1 MRKDVYLKTVPWWE
15 ARALFLET
23 ALGPGRHA
31 RTEAEVIPTAEA
43 VSRVTAAPAFAVM
56 SWPHYHAA
64 AMDGVAVCS
73 RDTAGASESNP
84 GWLSREQYDPV
95 DTGDPL
101 PPGRDA
107 VIMSEELHPL
117 PDGRLEVIAA
127 VPPWDN
133 VRAVGEDVVAGEMVV
148 PAGHRLGPA
157 DVGALLAAGVV
168 RIAVRGRPRVGIIPT
183 GDELVPV
190 GKAVAPGQI
199 PEFNSAIL
207 AGMLGE
213 WGAVPV
219 VYPPVPD
226 DPGAVRDAMVRAAA
240 ECDLVLTI
248 GGSSA
253 GSGDYTARA
262 MAECGEVLVHGV
274 NTRPGKPVV
283 LGLVRTGAAGGD
295 PAVAAHGS
303 VADEVRGARG
313 PRPAVGI
320 PGYPVSAVLA
330 MELFVRPLV
339 VTLQGLPPPTAE
351 VLRGRLTRRLASAA
365 GVEEFVRVRVGRV
378 GDEWVVA
385 PLSRGAGLTTSLVR
399 ADGWLVVPAGVE
411 GFAEGQEVEVQLLRG
426 RDEIEGCLLVTGSH
440 DPALD
445 VLGSLLGERHPG
457 LGLSSGNVGSLAGLV
472 ALGRGECHAAGCHL
486 LDPETGEYNAP
497 YVRRLLPGRRVL
509 LFPLHFR
516 QQGIMVAPGDPKG
529 IRGIEDLARADVSFV
544 NRQRGSGTRV
554 LLDWLLGQKGISPHR
569 VNGYGRE
576 MFTHAQVAVAV
587 ESGTADA
594 GLGVL
599 SAAKA
604 LGLDFVAVAEE
615 QYDLAFL
622 PRTTE
627 DGRVRALM
635 EVARSEAFSRALE
648 VMGGYRPATGDA
660 REVGP

>member
-1 MRKDVYLKTVPWWE
+1 MRKDVYLKTVPWRE
-15 ARALFLET
+15 AQGLFLDT
-23 ALGPGRHA
+23 VLGPGRRA
-31 RTEAEVIPTAEA
+31 RTEAEVIATAEA
-43 VSRVTAAPAFAVM
+43 VGRVTAAPAFAVV

-64 AMDGVAVCS
+64 AMDGVAVSS
-73 RDTAGASESNP
+73 RDTAGASETNP
-84 GWLSREQYDPV
+84 GRLDRGQYDPV

-107 VIMSEELHPL
+107 VIMSEELHPM

-133 VRAVGEDVVAGEMVV
+133 VRPVGEDVVAGEMVV
-148 PAGHRLGPA
+148 PAGHRLRPA

-168 RIAVRGRPRVGIIPT
+168 TVAVRRRPRVGIIPT

-190 GKAVAPGQI
+190 GEAVAPGQI
-199 PEFNSAIL
+199 PEFNSVIL
-207 AGMLGE
+207 AGMLAE
-213 WGAVPV
+213 WGAVPA
-219 VYPPVPD
+219 VYPPAPD

-283 LGLVRTGAAGGD
+283 LGLVYGD
-295 PAVAAHGS
+295 RRPQHGAVAREDRT
-303 VADEVRGARG
+303 VVVRGTRA
-313 PRPAVGI
+313 PVPAVGI

-339 VTLQGLPPPTAE
+339 LTLQGLSSPAAE

-365 GVEEFVRVRVGRV
+365 GVEEFVRVRLGRV

-411 GFAEGQEVEVQLLRG
+411 GFAEGQEVEVQLLRS
-426 RDEIEGCLLVTGSH
+426 RAEIEGCLLVTGSH

-457 LGLSSGNVGSLAGLV
+457 LGLSSANVGSLAGLV

-486 LDPETGEYNAP
+486 LDAETGEYNAP
-497 YVRRLLPGRRVL
+497 YVRRLLAGRRVV

-516 QQGIMVAPGDPKG
+516 QQGIMVAPGNPKG
-529 IRGIEDLARADVSFV
+529 IRGIEDLARPDVSFV

-554 LLDWLLGQKGISPHR
+554 LLDWLLGQKGISPR
-569 VNGYGRE
+569 QVNGYGRE

-604 LGLDFVAVAEE
+604 LGLDFIPVAEE

-622 PRTTE
+622 PGTLE
-627 DGRVRALM
+627 DHRVRALL
-635 EVARSEAFSRALE
+635 EVARRGEFARALE
-648 VMGGYRPATGDA
+648 EMGGYRPATGAA

>member
-1 MRKDVYLKTVPWWE
+1 VRRDVYLKTVPWRQ
-15 ARALFLET
+15 ARELFLDT
-23 ALGPGRHA
+23 VLGAGRRA
-31 RTEAEVIPTAEA
+31 RTEAEVVPTAEA
-43 VSRVTAAPAFAVM
+43 VGRVTAAPAFAAV

-73 RDTAGASESNP
+73 RDTAGASEASP
-84 GWLSREQYDPV
+84 RRLSQDQYDPV
-95 DTGDPL
+95 DTGDAL

-117 PDGRLEVIAA
+117 PDGGLEVVAA
-127 VPPWDN
+127 VPPWEN
-133 VRAVGEDVVAGEMVV
+133 VRPVGEDVVAGEMVV
-148 PAGHRLGPA
+148 PAGHRLRPA

-168 RIAVRGRPRVGIIPT
+168 RLAVRRRPRVGIIPT
-183 GDELVPV
+183 GDELVSP
-190 GKAVAPGQI
+190 GQTIEPGQI

-207 AGMLGE
+207 GGMLVE

-226 DPGAVRDAMVRAAA
+226 DPGAVREAMVRAAA
-240 ECDLVLTI
+240 ECDLVLTM

-253 GSGDYTARA
+253 GTGDYTARA

-283 LGLVRTGAAGGD
+283 LGRIRGG
-295 PAVAAHGS
+295 P
-303 VADEVRGARG
+303 GAREMT
-313 PRPAVGI
+313 PAVGV
-320 PGYPVSAVLA
+320 PGYPVSAVLV
-330 MELFVRPLV
+330 MELFVQPLV
-339 VTLQGLPPPTAE
+339 MTLQGLPPPAPE

-378 GDEWVVA
+378 GDDWVVT
-385 PLSRGAGLTTSLVR
+385 PLSRGAGLTTTLVR
-399 ADGWLVVPAGVE
+399 ADGWLVVPAGRE
-411 GFAEGQEVEVQLLRG
+411 GFAEGEQVEVELLRS
-426 RDEIEGCLLVTGSH
+426 RAEIESCLLVTGSH

-445 VLGSLLGERHPG
+445 VLGSLLRDRHPG
-457 LGLSSGNVGSLAGLV
+457 LGLSSANVGSLAGLV

-486 LDPETGEYNAP
+486 LDPDTGEYNAP
-497 YVRRLLPGRRVL
+497 YVRRLLPDRPVV

-516 QQGIMVAPGDPKG
+516 QQGLMVAPGNPKG
-529 IRGIEDLARADVSFV
+529 VRGIEDLARPDVTFV

-554 LLDWLLGQKGISPHR
+554 LLDWLLGQKGISPR
-569 VNGYGRE
+569 QVRGYGRE

-587 ESGTADA
+587 QSGTADV

-599 SAAKA
+599 SAARA

-622 PRTTE
+622 PETMD
-627 DGRVRALM
+627 DGRVRALL
-635 EVARSEAFSRALE
+635 EVARSAEFSRALE
-648 VMGGYRPATGDA
+648 FLGGYRPATGDA
-660 REVGP
+660 RRVGGGSWGAMG